1 MIIVRQNALQ
11 FCCREVLC
19 DREIETNRVFCEA
32 LIRISFPLSV
42 VLLYMVSKASKPNS
56 ASDYIFPC
64 YKMSP
69 QKKFFSL
76 IKRALFPFYGM
87 FVFLCPVFSSSN

>member
-1 MIIVRQNALQ
+1 MIIVRQNVLQ

-69 QKKFFSL
+69 QKKFFFLDKTSPSSILWHVCFSL
-76 IKRALFPFYGM
+76 PCFQ
-87 FVFLCPVFSSSN
+87 

>member
-1 MIIVRQNALQ
+1 MIIVRQNVLQ

-42 VLLYMVSKASKPNS
+42 VLLYMMSKASKPSS

-69 QKKFFSL
+69 QKFFFFFLDKMSPFSISWHVCFSL
-76 IKRALFPFYGM
+76 PCFQ
-87 FVFLCPVFSSSN
+87 